1 MPDIIHIFLDSSVR
15 CELTSACCVQ
25 HSHTSPAFFIFV
37 GFFHF
42 LLCCCIRT
50 EVSKDKVLVCSF
62 STVLVKKRIVQV
74 TEQFCIRREC
84 SIDKLCQYLT
94 NLIICIVDDSRII
107 SAIVFI
113 VDYFVCAQTEDK
125 CIFFANFINDLN
137 VSTIHSSQSRAPF
150 SMNFMLPVPEA
161 SLLAVEICSETSA
174 AAKIISALD
183 TR

>member
-62 STVLVKKRIVQV
+62 STILVKKRIVQV
-74 TEQFCIRREC
+74 TEQFCIRGER
-84 SIDKLCQYLT
+84 SIDKLCQHLT
-94 NLIICIVDDSRII
+94 DLIICIVDDSRII
-107 SAIVFI
+107 STVVFI
-113 VDYFVCAQTEDK
+113 VDYFICAQTKDK
-125 CIFFANFINDLN
+125 CVFFANFINDLN
-137 VSTIHSSQSRAPF
+137 VSTIHGVGAPF

-161 SLLAVEICSETSA
+161 SLLAVEICSDTSA